1 MGEKKTKTKME
12 TSKKLSWKDKLVE
25 VLTREYSLVELLT
38 PMDNSYSFKLVR

>member
-12 TSKKLSWKDKLVE
+12 TSKKCGWKDKLIE
-25 VLTREYSLVELLT
+25 ILTREYSLVDLLT